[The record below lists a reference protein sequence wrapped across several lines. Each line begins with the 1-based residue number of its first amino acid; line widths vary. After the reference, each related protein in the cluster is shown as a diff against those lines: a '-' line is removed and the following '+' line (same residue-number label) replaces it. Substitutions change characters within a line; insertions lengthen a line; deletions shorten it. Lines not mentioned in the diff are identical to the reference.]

1 MPDIT
6 DVTKYFPSATQ
17 TLINRIWS
25 AVPENERRSLEDT
38 FKGLPLDKNPLN
50 ALIDLAVIQFKT
62 AFGKGRKVAIIG
74 PANVGKSTLFNQ
86 FIRSKTDKAVVGPI
100 PGTTRL
106 NQEADAGMFA
116 IIDTPGADAVG
127 YVGQQERD
135 YAMAAAS
142 QADFLILM
150 FDAIQGVKQTELDL
164 YEEIL
169 SLKKPFLIVL
179 NKIDLTRKDH
189 DAVIRKAAENLGV
202 KAQEILPVS
211 ALRGEGVPSIMMAIV
226 ASDPGMTVSLARAM
240 PQYRQ
245 KLAWRSIT
253 TAASLSAAIALT
265 PLPVIDFLPLLANQV
280 GMVLTIARI
289 YQYKITPER
298 AKELIGTFGLG
309 LIGRTLFQQLSK
321 AGGVPGWLLSSAI
334 ATSMTVVMGYASIQ
348 WFDKGEKVSQEKLKA
363 LSKKLTETTLAR
375 LKTSF
380 RRRPSKKKMEETI
393 STLLSQEQT
402 AFSQTPSAF
411 APALGDQKLPPDRSE
426 ELS

>member
-169 SLKKPFLIVL
+169 SLKKPFLIVF

-265 PLPVIDFLPLLANQV
+265 PLPVIDFVPLVANQV

-348 WFDKGEKVSQEKLKA
+348 GSIRAK
-363 LSKKLTETTLAR
+363 
-375 LKTSF
+375 
-380 RRRPSKKKMEETI
+380 
-393 STLLSQEQT
+393 
-402 AFSQTPSAF
+402 
-411 APALGDQKLPPDRSE
+411 
-426 ELS
+426 

>member
-1 MPDIT
+1 
-6 DVTKYFPSATQ
+6 
-17 TLINRIWS
+17 
-25 AVPENERRSLEDT
+25 
-38 FKGLPLDKNPLN
+38 
-50 ALIDLAVIQFKT
+50 
-62 AFGKGRKVAIIG
+62 
-74 PANVGKSTLFNQ
+74 
-86 FIRSKTDKAVVGPI
+86 
-100 PGTTRL
+100 
-106 NQEADAGMFA
+106 
-116 IIDTPGADAVG
+116 
-127 YVGQQERD
+127 
-135 YAMAAAS
+135 
-142 QADFLILM
+142 
-150 FDAIQGVKQTELDL
+150 GVKT
-164 YEEIL
+164 
-169 SLKKPFLIVL
+169 
-179 NKIDLTRKDH
+179 
-189 DAVIRKAAENLGV
+189 
-202 KAQEILPVS
+202 QEILPIS
-211 ALRGEGVPSIMMAIV
+211 ALRGEGVSSIMLAIV

-240 PQYRQ
+240 PQYRH

-265 PLPVIDFLPLLANQV
+265 PLPVIDFVPLLANQV

-348 WFDKGEKVSQEKLKA
+348 WFDKGEKVSQERLRA
-363 LSKKLTETTLAR
+363 MSKKLTETTLAR
-375 LKTSF
+375 LKQSF
-380 RRRPSKKKMEETI
+380 RRKPSKKKMEETI

>member
-1 MPDIT
+1 
-6 DVTKYFPSATQ
+6 
-17 TLINRIWS
+17 
-25 AVPENERRSLEDT
+25 
-38 FKGLPLDKNPLN
+38 
-50 ALIDLAVIQFKT
+50 
-62 AFGKGRKVAIIG
+62 
-74 PANVGKSTLFNQ
+74 
-86 FIRSKTDKAVVGPI
+86 
-100 PGTTRL
+100 
-106 NQEADAGMFA
+106 
-116 IIDTPGADAVG
+116 
-127 YVGQQERD
+127 
-135 YAMAAAS
+135 
-142 QADFLILM
+142 
-150 FDAIQGVKQTELDL
+150 
-164 YEEIL
+164 
-169 SLKKPFLIVL
+169 
-179 NKIDLTRKDH
+179 
-189 DAVIRKAAENLGV
+189 
-202 KAQEILPVS
+202 
-211 ALRGEGVPSIMMAIV
+211 MMAIV

-265 PLPVIDFLPLLANQV
+265 PLPVIAFLPLLANQV
-280 GMVLTIARI
+280 AMVLTIARI

-298 AKELIGTFGLG
+298 AKEFIGTFGLG

-375 LKTSF
+375 LKQSF
-380 RRRPSKKKMEETI
+380 RRKPSKKKMEETI

-411 APALGDQKLPPDRSE
+411 APALGEQKLPPDRSE